1 MIASEL
7 IEELSKYPAYVP
19 VQVTANHIEIEE
31 LRFEGNY
38 IELRVDATFN
48 DPADEEKFTAQEEL
62 EEAEKTANDAVD
74 LLWVVAASMFPEGK
88 SLNAKQKAIRVKVD
102 EFLKRHG

>member
-38 IELRVDATFN
+38 IELRVDAEIPSV
-48 DPADEEKFTAQEEL
+48 DPHLSADDSLL
-62 EEAEKTANDAVD
+62 EEIDALITGANWMTGKKAELRELV
-74 LLWVVAASMFPEGK
+74 
-88 SLNAKQKAIRVKVD
+88 KAIHDKLAAT
-102 EFLKRHG
+102 F